1 MKFVDY
7 FYVIGLCF
15 YFSGILL
22 ILISDYFPDINKE
35 NIKNQLSELAGL
47 ILNIFTG
54 GLGTILF
61 LKVYGELLKL
71 NDSDN
76 SDNCNDSCCLCKVC
90 CWWIYCLYC
99 IITDKN
105 NCHKKIFILIIIIGG
120 FIGYFG
126 TLYCI
131 FFSDIASKACKI
143 TFPIFY
149 GVFSIFFGLLPWNKT
164 LGNNNT
170 TACPIKKKINN
181 KYHLINIDNVEIY
194 N

>member
-126 TLYCI
+126 TFYCI
-131 FFSDIASKACKI
+131 FFFQI
-143 TFPIFY
+143 
-149 GVFSIFFGLLPWNKT
+149 LLLK
-164 LGNNNT
+164 LV
-170 TACPIKKKINN
+170 K
-181 KYHLINIDNVEIY
+181 
-194 N
+194 